1 MYKVMI
7 IDDEPI
13 IAEGLSKIIPWSQW
27 NAEVVAV
34 APDGLTGQTLIRE
47 KKPDL
52 IISDI
57 CMPGQDGLNMI
68 AALKSE
74 FPDVEGTILTG
85 YRDFD
90 YAQRAIRLGVSR
102 FLLKPSNL
110 GELNEAVEAMVH
122 NLKKKGIQPDRQEPS
137 GKEESEEQKN
147 AAGSFIVSNAVQYM
161 QEHFQ
166 EKITLPEVAEK
177 IYVSQWHLSKL
188 LNRHMGKNFSE
199 VLNSIRI
206 EKAKELMKD
215 PSLRLADIAE
225 MVGFLDVAHF
235 SRVFKKLT
243 GVSAGE
249 YRNHL

>member
-1 MYKVMI
+1 MYRVMI

-13 IAEGLSKIIPWSQW
+13 IAEGLSKIIPWSRW
-27 NAEVVAV
+27 DCEVVAV
-34 APDGLTGQTLIRE
+34 AQDGLAGQTLIRE

-74 FPDVEGTILTG
+74 FPDMEVTILTG

-102 FLLKPSNL
+102 FLLKPSDL
-110 GELNEAVEAMVH
+110 GELNEAVETMV
-122 NLKKKGIQPDRQEPS
+122 NSLKKKGITPDRRENQET
-137 GKEESEEQKN
+137 EEKEEQKN
-147 AAGSFIVSNAVQYM
+147 AAGSFIVHNAVQYM

-166 EKITLPEVAEK
+166 EKITLSELADK

-215 PSLRLADIAE
+215 PALRLSDIAE

-249 YRNHL
+249 YRNQL

>member
-27 NAEVVAV
+27 NAE
-34 APDGLTGQTLIRE
+34 GCGCGTGWSDRADTHTE

-74 FPDVEGTILTG
+74 FPDMEVTILTG

-110 GELNEAVEAMVH
+110 GELNEAVEAMIH

-188 LNRHMGKNFSE
+188 LNRHMGKNFP
-199 VLNSIRI
+199 
-206 EKAKELMKD
+206 K
-215 PSLRLADIAE
+215 
-225 MVGFLDVAHF
+225 F
-235 SRVFKKLT
+235 
-243 GVSAGE
+243 
-249 YRNHL
+249 

>member
-74 FPDVEGTILTG
+74 FPDMEVTILTG

-147 AAGSFIVSNAVQYM
+147 AAGASSSAM
-161 QEHFQ
+161 RSS
-166 EKITLPEVAEK
+166 TC
-177 IYVSQWHLSKL
+177 
-188 LNRHMGKNFSE
+188 R
-199 VLNSIRI
+199 SI
-206 EKAKELMKD
+206 
-215 PSLRLADIAE
+215 
-225 MVGFLDVAHF
+225 
-235 SRVFKKLT
+235 SRKRSPFRRWPRR
-243 GVSAGE
+243 SM
-249 YRNHL
+249 

>member
-34 APDGLTGQTLIRE
+34 APDGLNGQTLIRE

-74 FPDVEGTILTG
+74 FPDMEVTILIG

-147 AAGSFIVSNAVQYM
+147 AAGSFIVSNAVRYM

-166 EKITLPEVAEK
+166 EKITLPE
-177 IYVSQWHLSKL
+177 
-188 LNRHMGKNFSE
+188 
-199 VLNSIRI
+199 
-206 EKAKELMKD
+206 
-215 PSLRLADIAE
+215 
-225 MVGFLDVAHF
+225 VAHF

-249 YRNHL
+249 

>member
-74 FPDVEGTILTG
+74 FPDMEVTILTG

-90 YAQRAIRLGVSR
+90 YAHRAIRLGVSR

-110 GELNEAVEAMVH
+110 GELNEAVEAMIH

-161 QEHFQ
+161 QEHFR
-166 EKITLPEVAEK
+166 EKITLPE
-177 IYVSQWHLSKL
+177 
-188 LNRHMGKNFSE
+188 
-199 VLNSIRI
+199 
-206 EKAKELMKD
+206 
-215 PSLRLADIAE
+215 
-225 MVGFLDVAHF
+225 VAHF

-243 GVSAGE
+243 GVFAGE